1 MQIIRKS
8 LIETPVL
15 EIHDD
20 IDHASAADF
29 HAAARE
35 ALDGQERLL
44 LDLSDSRYVDSGGLA
59 AILSLTREVGPDGRL
74 FIVASNRNLTRLFHL
89 VGLDNEPHVRLF
101 PDLVAAERDLAADLN

>member
-8 LIETPVL
+8 LAETPLL

-20 IDHASAADF
+20 IDHASAAEF
-29 HAAARE
+29 HAAARD
-35 ALDGQERLL
+35 ALDGRDRLL
-44 LDLSDSRYVDSGGLA
+44 LDLSGSRYVDSGGLA

-74 FIVASNRNLTRLFHL
+74 LIVTSNRNLTRLFHL

-101 PDLVAAERDLAADLN
+101 PDLAAAERDLAVDVS